1 MKKEADA
8 LSAAGHDI
16 HVLYAFRTAWASE
29 ADRLIFETAIGPTN
43 SLEETLNNIP
53 GPTTFRAQGGNG
65 MNGLGIRR
73 GPPVGAFGA
82 SSLPSNAM
90 PLIS

>member
-1 MKKEADA
+1 MKKEADV
-8 LSAAGHDI
+8 LSAAGHDV
-16 HVLYAFRTAWASE
+16 HVLYAFRTTWASA
-29 ADRLIFETAIGPTN
+29 ADRLIFENCNWTHELIGGDPEQHPWAYHF
-43 SLEETLNNIP
+43 S
-53 GPTTFRAQGGNG
+53 RKRNG